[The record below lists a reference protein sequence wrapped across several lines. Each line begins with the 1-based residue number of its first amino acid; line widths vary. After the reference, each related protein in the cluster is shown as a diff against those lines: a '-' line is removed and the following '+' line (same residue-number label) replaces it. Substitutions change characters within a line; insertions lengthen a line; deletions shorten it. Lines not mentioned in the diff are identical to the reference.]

1 MNTKPVTSEEAEESA
16 FRDEVGE
23 LIFQSAL
30 LRFVAEA
37 EPEVVA
43 RFEGDVSIH
52 AEEEDFLVTLAA
64 LYPRFQELLT
74 EEATLLER
82 EMKEFTASVS
92 AAA

>member
-1 MNTKPVTSEEAEESA
+1 MNTKPVTSEEAEENA

-43 RFEGDVSIH
+43 RFESYVSAH
-52 AEEEDFLVTLAA
+52 VEEEDFLVTLAA
-64 LYPRFQELLT
+64 LYPRFQDLLT
-74 EEATLLER
+74 EEAGLLER
-82 EMKEFTASVS
+82 ELKEFTAGVS
-92 AAA
+92 AVA